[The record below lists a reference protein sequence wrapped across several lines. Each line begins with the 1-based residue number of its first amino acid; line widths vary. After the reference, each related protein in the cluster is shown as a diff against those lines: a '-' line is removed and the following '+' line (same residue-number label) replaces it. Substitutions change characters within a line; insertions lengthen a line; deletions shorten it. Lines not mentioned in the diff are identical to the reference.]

1 MTKVVKTDKAPG
13 AIGPYSQGIDIGN
26 MIFFSGQI
34 PLDPETG
41 VMPEGIEAQT
51 RRALDNVKGLLE
63 SQGLTFKNVVKTT
76 VFLDN
81 IDDFLGLFIYRQATY
96 ATYTTLSSTKFEQ
109 KIEKKDSFILVAG
122 DSSDNTMKSF
132 QEVMTTYQTKNRK
145 NKLYYV
151 DTKGKSN
158 DYLAKKLNV
167 NVSTPCTFIIKNGK
181 VTAKYPGALQYYYF
195 KDFINANL

>member
-1 MTKVVKTDKAPG
+1 MKRRKRVISLSISVLVGLMLLVLAFFPRGDL
-13 AIGPYSQGIDIGN
+13 SGILLATVAGCWLLF
-26 MIFFSGQI
+26 MI
-34 PLDPETG
+34 
-41 VMPEGIEAQT
+41 
-51 RRALDNVKGLLE
+51 
-63 SQGLTFKNVVKTT
+63 
-76 VFLDN
+76 
-81 IDDFLGLFIYRQATY
+81 GLFIYRQATY

-109 KIEKKDSFILVAG
+109 KIENKDSFILVAG

-151 DTKGKSN
+151 DTKGKSS
-158 DYLAKKLNV
+158 DYLTKKLNV